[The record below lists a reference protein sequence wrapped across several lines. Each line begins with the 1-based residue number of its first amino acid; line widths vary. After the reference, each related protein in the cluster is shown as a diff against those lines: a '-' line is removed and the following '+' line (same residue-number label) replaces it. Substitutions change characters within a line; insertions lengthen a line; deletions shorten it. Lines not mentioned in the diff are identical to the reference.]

1 MELGLNGKVAIV
13 TGASRGIGRA
23 IAAELAGAGGD
34 VVLTARDA
42 GALEGVAVDI
52 RSGLGRKALVH
63 AADLRQPEASSQVVA
78 AALAAFGTIDIVV
91 NNAGA
96 TKRGNFFELTDG
108 DFEDGFA
115 LKFYATVRLTRAA
128 WPHLKKSGGAIL
140 HIIGLCAPAR
150 SPQCPI

>member
-78 AALAAFGTIDIVV
+78 AALAPLRTIDILG
-91 NNAGA
+91 NKARA
-96 TKRGNFFELTDG
+96 TQRGKFFQLPDREFQDCVPL
-108 DFEDGFA
+108 E
-115 LKFYATVRLTRAA
+115 
-128 WPHLKKSGGAIL
+128 
-140 HIIGLCAPAR
+140 
-150 SPQCPI
+150 